1 MALKRM
7 AVPRI
12 DANAVSFPR
21 MMLLSRVQPKFKDC
35 AQPGGAGP
43 SLSQRRVSPRGW
55 ATNYPSLPALGSPC
69 RTLHNEGDLQDI
81 LRDH

>member
-1 MALKRM
+1 M

-35 AQPGGAGP
+35 AQAGGAGP
-43 SLSQRRVSPRGW
+43 SLSQRQVSPRGW
-55 ATNYPSLPALGSPC
+55 ATNYCPSLLWALHAKLSGMKETY
-69 RTLHNEGDLQDI
+69 RI
-81 LRDH
+81 Y